1 MLLAY
6 HRTVRPPAHPECHS
20 PVVLDAYG
28 QLSAALD
35 GLIARANPVEALPG
49 HEDESL
55 LSRMCVVL
63 AMYDAVAR
71 GAPVDTSPLA
81 GRHDAT
87 AEQQLALVDDRWVD
101 DVIMLTLAYATSGIP
116 DDLQDRERVIGNP
129 AFAGSVDVGGAFGD
143 LLLGDT
149 LIEIKT
155 TKRSSPLN
163 EWLYQAIAYV
173 LLDYDNAYGIEKV
186 AFYISRVPALIVWN
200 VDDLLVRCG
209 STVDRQ
215 ALADELR
222 ATARAA

>member
-1 MLLAY
+1 M
-6 HRTVRPPAHPECHS
+6 RPPAHPECHS

-101 DVIMLTLAYATSGIP
+101 DVIMLTLA
-116 DDLQDRERVIGNP
+116 
-129 AFAGSVDVGGAFGD
+129 
-143 LLLGDT
+143 
-149 LIEIKT
+149 
-155 TKRSSPLN
+155 
-163 EWLYQAIAYV
+163 
-173 LLDYDNAYGIEKV
+173 
-186 AFYISRVPALIVWN
+186 
-200 VDDLLVRCG
+200 
-209 STVDRQ
+209 
-215 ALADELR
+215 
-222 ATARAA
+222 